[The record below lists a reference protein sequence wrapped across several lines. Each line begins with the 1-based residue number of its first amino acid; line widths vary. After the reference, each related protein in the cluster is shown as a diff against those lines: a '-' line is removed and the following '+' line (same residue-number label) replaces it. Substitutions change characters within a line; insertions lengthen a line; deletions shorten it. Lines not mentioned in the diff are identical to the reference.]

1 MNPQN
6 LTLSCEFFPPRTEQG
21 MIKLRQ
27 VRAQLQ
33 VLNPSYF
40 SVTFGA
46 GGSTQEKTFETVVD
60 IQQHSEVMAAPHLSC
75 VASTKE
81 TIYELLQAYQAKNI
95 RRIVALRGDTP
106 SGLRG
111 SLGEFNYANELVSF
125 IRESTGEHFHI
136 EVAAYPEFHP
146 QARSAKADL
155 DFFQQKVEAGA
166 NSAITQYFY
175 NADAYFSF
183 VEECTRRGINIPI
196 IPGIMPITNYTQLAR
211 FSETCG
217 AEIPRWLRWRLQ
229 ALEDDKASL
238 QAFSLD
244 VITQLCERLLA
255 GGVQGLHFYSLNQAE
270 LTLEIAKRL
279 NLITASS

>member
-33 VLNPSYF
+33 VLKPSYF

-60 IQQHSEVMAAPHLSC
+60 IQQQSEVMAAPHLSC

-81 TIYELLQAYQAKNI
+81 NIYELLQAYQAKNI

-111 SLGEFNYANELVSF
+111 SLGDFNYANELVSF

-183 VEECTRRGINIPI
+183 VDECTRRGITIPI

-238 QAFSLD
+238 QAFGLD

-279 NLITASS
+279 NLIKAN

>member
-27 VRAQLQ
+27 VREQLQ
-33 VLNPSYF
+33 VLKPSYF

-60 IQQHSEVMAAPHLSC
+60 IQQQSGVMAAPHLSC

-81 TIYELLQAYQAKNI
+81 NIYELLQAYQAKNI

-111 SLGEFNYANELVSF
+111 SLGDFNYANELVSF
-125 IRESTGEHFHI
+125 IRESTGDHFHI

-238 QAFSLD
+238 QAFGLD
-244 VITQLCERLLA
+244 VITALCERLLA
-255 GGVQGLHFYSLNQAE
+255 GGVPGLHFYSLNQAE

-279 NLITASS
+279 NLIEA

>member
-60 IQQHSEVMAAPHLSC
+60 IQQQSGVMAAPHLSC
-75 VASTKE
+75 VASTKDN
-81 TIYELLQAYQAKNI
+81 IYELLQAYQANNI
-95 RRIVALRGDTP
+95 RRIVALRGDIP

-183 VEECTRRGINIPI
+183 VEECTRRGITIPI

-229 ALEDDKASL
+229 ALEDDKVGL
-238 QAFSLD
+238 QAFGLD
-244 VITQLCERLLA
+244 VVTELCERLLA

-279 NLITASS
+279 NLVAA

>member
-33 VLNPSYF
+33 VLKPSYF

-60 IQQHSEVMAAPHLSC
+60 IQQQSDVMAAPHLSC

-81 TIYELLQAYQAKNI
+81 NIYELLQAYQANNI

-111 SLGEFNYANELVSF
+111 SLGDFNYANELVSF
-125 IRESTGEHFHI
+125 IRESTGDHFHI

-183 VEECTRRGINIPI
+183 VEECTRRGITIPI

-238 QAFSLD
+238 QAFGLD

-279 NLITASS
+279 NLIAA